1 MSGLGALIDWLGRIN
16 AVITLDGNSIGPE
29 GLTPE
34 NYRRVTHIDA
44 AGRDLSEVPDEIS
57 QLSGLHS
64 LNLSRNNLATLSPG
78 VLKLK
83 KLREL
88 QISRNIIQ
96 ELPSELGNLAALE
109 GLYASRNLIGEIP
122 ISISRLRRLR
132 VLNIRNNRLTSLPA
146 SVFTLRDLVE
156 LDASENSIP
165 VLPEGI
171 SKLNKIRNLYVSGN
185 DLSSLPEDIGSLSSL
200 ESLAISGNRLK
211 ELPESICR
219 LKDLKSFWVYDNP
232 LSVPPAEV
240 ANGGLADIRAFFYAQ
255 AGGVKELERL
265 ARVLVVGP
273 PRAGKTSLVERITK
287 GSFSPRRRETNG
299 INISQWR
306 KHGGDR
312 RIIFWDFGGQRYM
325 HAAHR
330 LFISSGTI
338 FILVLEVA
346 NVDSIEYWLQLISG
360 LSRSSQVLVVVNKVD
375 QPVNNDLDRRLLRNK
390 YPIIKGFHLTSC
402 KNESGIVPFIDALA
416 DVAATQAM
424 SGRTVPIS
432 WALVHDALTREDA
445 PALTMDEFRTLCR
458 SRGCEDTDEQ
468 QALIRFLDSIG
479 SAVILDRLAIPRI
492 VRDPQWLVNGIYLV
506 ITSTT
511 AREAGGFLPEAV
523 ASNLLE
529 NESYGTAD
537 RSLILEVLKKYDYCL
552 VLDNG
557 MLLVPDLLPSVI
569 PRDIE
574 IPDEGTVHHTVRVD
588 GDASFL
594 EARVLA
600 RLAQDVAIPMAWR
613 HGAVLHSTAVDAS
626 AVLIADQHDRQIR
639 IVCWGPDRITYLGY
653 IRLAIRSIASLFGDV
668 EITELIP
675 IPGIDYSIDY
685 DEAIGQYLMGED
697 EVCIGKLGVRK
708 NLRSLLFGVNGKGG
722 RLLMSGPVF
731 NFDRSAVS
739 FGSGGAIN
747 VNMAEVKSLAA
758 RLVEE
763 LRTSHLAGSASLAD
777 ELSDAALSE
786 DTARLRGLAERAAQ
800 LGADLAPVVEV
811 ASSVVTLLS

>member
-1 MSGLGALIDWLGRIN
+1 MSSLGSLIVWLNAMN
-16 AVITLDGNSIGPE
+16 AVVTLDGRSIPPE
-29 GLTPE
+29 NLTPE
-34 NYRRVTHIDA
+34 NCRRVANLDV
-44 AGRDLSEVPDEIS
+44 AGRGLSAIPDEIS
-57 QLSGLHS
+57 QFSGLHS
-64 LNLSRNNLATLSPG
+64 LNLSRNNLEIFPHG
-78 VLKLK
+78 VLQLK
-83 KLREL
+83 NLREL
-88 QISRNIIQ
+88 QISRNMVRD
-96 ELPSELGNLAALE
+96 LPPELGNLTALE
-109 GLYASRNLIGEIP
+109 GLYASRNLVSEIP
-122 ISISRLRRLR
+122 VSISRLRRLR
-132 VLNIRNNRLTSLPA
+132 VLNVRNNRLTSLPA
-146 SVFTLRDLVE
+146 SIFSLRDLVE
-156 LDASENSIP
+156 LDVSENSITA
-165 VLPEGI
+165 LPEGL
-171 SKLNKIRNLYVSGN
+171 SKLSKIRNLYVSGN
-185 DLSSLPEDIGSLSSL
+185 DLSSLPEEIGSLSSL
-200 ESLAISGNRLK
+200 ESLAISGNRLT
-211 ELPESICR
+211 ELPETICR
-219 LKDLKSFWVYDNP
+219 LRDLKSFWVYDNP

-299 INISQWR
+299 INISRWR

-338 FILVLEVA
+338 FTLVLEVS

-375 QPVNNDLDRRLLRNK
+375 QPINNDLDRRMLRNK

-402 KNESGIVPFIDALA
+402 KSEYGISQFIEALA

-424 SGRTVPIS
+424 GGRTVPIS
-432 WALVHDALTREDA
+432 WALVHDALGREDV

-458 SRGCEDTDEQ
+458 SRGCEDSDEQ
-468 QALIRFLDSIG
+468 QALIRFLDTIG
-479 SAVILDRLAIPRI
+479 SAVILDRLSIPRV

-523 ASNLLE
+523 ASSLLE

-569 PRDIE
+569 PRDLE
-574 IPDEGTVHHTVRVD
+574 IPDTGTVRHTVRVD

-626 AVLIADQHDRQIR
+626 AVLVADQHDRQIR
-639 IVCWGPDRITYLGY
+639 IVCWGTDRITYLGY

-668 EITELIP
+668 EISELIP

-697 EVCIGKLGVRK
+697 EVCIGKLGIRK
-708 NLRSLLFGVNGKGG
+708 NLRALLFGVNGSGG

-739 FGSGGAIN
+739 FGTGGAIN

-758 RLVEE
+758 KLVEE
-763 LRTSHLAGSASLAD
+763 LRTSQLAGSQSLSE
-777 ELSDAALSE
+777 ELSEAALSE
-786 DTARLRGLAERAAQ
+786 DAARLKALAERAAQ
-800 LGADLAPVVEV
+800 LGADVAPVTDV
-811 ASSVVTLLS
+811 ADSMVTLLS